1 MGDAEAIILQTVGQV
16 REESKKC
23 GFTVLNH
30 IGDEHLRKKYMAEL
44 EEVMVSCAVA
54 EYKVKIARQ
63 AARNA
68 KSLDGSEAAETE
80 DVGELFD
87 QCLRSLEDD
96 TDQQEIVNND
106 SSVKNFRTLLQN
118 EESGDNDNDNEDG
131 DLIVTQQEVNLIDP
145 ISMKRMTDPVRN
157 KICGHVYERSSVVN
171 MIKQNRRK
179 GFCCPNVGCEN
190 RERLKMDD
198 LEDAMDVKREIVR
211 RKE

>member
-1 MGDAEAIILQTVGQV
+1 MGDAEAIILQTVNHV

-23 GFTVLNH
+23 GFTVLKH

-44 EEVMVSCAVA
+44 EEVLVSCVVA
-54 EYKVKIARQ
+54 EHKVNIARQ

-68 KSLDGSEAAETE
+68 KSLDNSDPQDAS
-80 DVGELFD
+80 DVGQLFD
-87 QCLRSLEDD
+87 QCLKSLED
-96 TDQQEIVNND
+96 EVNLEEVVNGD
-106 SSVKNFRTLLQN
+106 SSVKNFRTLLQEN
-118 EESGDNDNDNEDG
+118 EAGDNEGDEGDG

-145 ISMKRMTDPVRN
+145 ISMKQMTDPVRN

-179 GFCCPNVGCEN
+179 GFSCPNVGCEN
-190 RERLKMDD
+190 RERLKMEN
-198 LEDAMDVKREIVR
+198 LEDALDVKREIVR